1 MTGLNFITS
10 ANIQIESIQRCR
22 VGRWIAL
29 DNLSQIH
36 FERNRASAIICS
48 VDQKPL
54 FRLFLAGPSEPGGWD
69 AMPTQFF
76 GGSINPISTWGKILP
91 TTLLLAPRS
100 FPKLWNQVSSLDH
113 FVVQNSGDFLCW
125 KYKEIVCFYVSNL
138 RPQSKLYIPSTLNI
152 ALIQWHIQ
160 LNVCAIR

>member
-10 ANIQIESIQRCR
+10 ANIQIESIQSCR

-54 FRLFLAGPSEPGGWD
+54 FRLFLKGPSEPQGSGTGGQC
-69 AMPTQFF
+69 PPPHFF
-76 GGSINPISTWGKILP
+76 GRSVNLISTQGKLLP
-91 TTLLLAPRS
+91 TTTDVWSREFIMWKINFGLWAMVWAG
-100 FPKLWNQVSSLDH
+100 LWNERVWADYEQLFRPVFSL
-113 FVVQNSGDFLCW
+113 FF
-125 KYKEIVCFYVSNL
+125 E
-138 RPQSKLYIPSTLNI
+138 SKFFFNCLKTL
-152 ALIQWHIQ
+152 
-160 LNVCAIR
+160 